1 MCSTARYSIVVCSVE
16 SKEMKLGRNLLNVFI
31 IIGWLNNILKHQKND
46 IATEA
51 MLMY

>member
-1 MCSTARYSIVVCSVE
+1 MCSTAICSIVVCSVE

-31 IIGWLNNILKHQKND
+31 VIRRINSILKHENND

-51 MLMY
+51 VLMS